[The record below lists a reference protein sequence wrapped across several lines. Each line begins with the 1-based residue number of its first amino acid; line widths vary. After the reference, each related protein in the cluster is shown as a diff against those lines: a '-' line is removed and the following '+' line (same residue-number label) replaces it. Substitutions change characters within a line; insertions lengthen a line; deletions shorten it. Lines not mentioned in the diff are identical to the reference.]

1 MELPCYE
8 LLVTHKFGDDFVV
21 PKLKDLG
28 SKLGMRTDYD
38 VSIVNEFAQAD
49 LGDKR
54 LNQRLVKVATAL
66 ARQPQASIPKAT
78 GNWGKPARCIVF
90 WITPPSHRTVERA
103 AGQPTVLAV
112 ADKESVKWLR
122 SYQALQPYAKRS
134 PDTHFMPGTRTP
146 TLARHH
152 LGVVSRPEMKNLC
165 VT

>member
-1 MELPCYE
+1 M
-8 LLVTHKFGDDFVV
+8 V

-78 GNWGKPARCIVF
+78 GNWGQACAAYRF
-90 WITPPSHRTVERA
+90 LDHTTFTPHDLLRPHVCRTVERA

-122 SYQALQPYAKRS
+122 SYQMLQPHAKRF
-134 PDTHFMPGTRTP
+134 PDKRFMSGTRTP
-146 TLARHH
+146 MLARHH